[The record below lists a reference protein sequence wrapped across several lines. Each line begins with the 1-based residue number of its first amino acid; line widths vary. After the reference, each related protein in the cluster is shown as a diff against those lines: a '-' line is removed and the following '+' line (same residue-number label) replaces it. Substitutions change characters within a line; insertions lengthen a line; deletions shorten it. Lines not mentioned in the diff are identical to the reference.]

1 MGLDYSIN
9 VKIKRKMDKEV
20 VADFEIAYWRKC
32 WSLRTDTMNAV
43 LGNKENVIEYKND
56 WCIEAKPE
64 ALEDIIEVLAAAIS
78 DRNDSIFSDSIWD
91 APAARQITLRQL
103 IRLGPWDNLFAR
115 FDDILSCETIE
126 ERAESLN
133 GCYDIIRDIEDE
145 EDFPNDLIN
154 LYDALMTLEEYEF
167 SLEIINSY

>member
-9 VKIKRKMDKEV
+9 VKIKRRKDNEV

-43 LGNKENVIEYKND
+43 RGKKENVIEYKDD
-56 WCIEAKPE
+56 WCLIAKPE
-64 ALEDIIEVLAAAIS
+64 ALEDIIEVLTAALS
-78 DRNDSIFSDSIWD
+78 DRNDAIFSDSIWG
-91 APAARQITLRQL
+91 AHAARQITLRQL
-103 IRLGPWDNLFAR
+103 IRLGPWDNLFTR
-115 FDDILSCETIE
+115 FEDILACETIE
-126 ERAESLN
+126 EREEYLN
-133 GCYDIIRDIEDE
+133 DCYDIIRDIEDE